1 MISGS
6 SSKFIVSKTWT
17 GAKGSKLSPVHCSG
31 QWKDKRTNFWYLL
44 TVWKL
49 DKLQAQ
55 PAAPCSPA
63 PCCCS
68 SDKLCLFPKH
78 QVVARLQVHQES
90 YCQRIWKAVEI
101 DVWGLHATLVYIYI
115 ISYTQLYKQELNS
128 ILVTSVKAMPPMST
142 LIPKQ
147 SLRPLRCLFYLHR
160 RHPASIFVCTRGR
173 DSFTV
178 FDTLCTSHSFNFISL
193 LLMVSPRKT

>member
-1 MISGS
+1 M
-6 SSKFIVSKTWT
+6 
-17 GAKGSKLSPVHCSG
+17 
-31 QWKDKRTNFWYLL
+31 
-44 TVWKL
+44 
-49 DKLQAQ
+49 Q
-55 PAAPCSPA
+55 P
-63 PCCCS
+63 
-68 SDKLCLFPKH
+68 L
-78 QVVARLQVHQES
+78 
-90 YCQRIWKAVEI
+90 YI
-101 DVWGLHATLVYIYI
+101 YIYI